1 MLQPVEAFAEVEQ
14 RWPISRKIEKARR
27 LVSELAFEERDGLL
41 IDLDASKKLFDWR
54 NEVIHGRIYANF
66 DRPDTLKAGR
76 PGVPDRLIDSA
87 ELYEL
92 ANNLIEAR
100 SLVYRRMIFQIPRAL
115 QRHA

>member
-1 MLQPVEAFAEVEQ
+1 MRAFVLVCVGGRGPVN
-14 RWPISRKIEKARR
+14 
-27 LVSELAFEERDGLL
+27 LVLLGLL
-41 IDLDASKKLFDWR
+41 
-54 NEVIHGRIYANF
+54 
-66 DRPDTLKAGR
+66 DTLKAGR